1 MAGLA
6 VGKGEDTYPRTGP
19 IGKAAGDGLTGRMTW
34 MDRLSLFTPLDV
46 AAVVFIYAI
55 WQLIGWRIENPG
67 SSRPSVSI
75 LMAEYRREWMRH
87 MVTRQPR
94 IFDSQTLATLREST
108 SFFASATM
116 IAIGGVL
123 ASIANGERLMGLANQ
138 ITLESDPAI
147 VWEIKMLVILTF
159 LINAF
164 LKFVWSNR
172 LFGYCAVLMAAVPN
186 DPEDATAQPRAAK
199 AATINITAARSF
211 NRGLRSIYFAM
222 GSAAWLLGP
231 AALIGATAITFAVLW
246 RREFT
251 SQSRA
256 ALLDPSDR
264 TSV

>member
-1 MAGLA
+1 
-6 VGKGEDTYPRTGP
+6 
-19 IGKAAGDGLTGRMTW
+19 MTW
-34 MDRLSLFTPLDV
+34 LDRLSLFTPLDM
-46 AAVVFIYAI
+46 AAVVTIYAG
-55 WQLIGWRIENPG
+55 WLLIGWRIENPG
-67 SSRPSVSI
+67 AKHPSVSI
-75 LMAEYRREWMRH
+75 LMAEYRREWMRQ
-87 MVTRQPR
+87 MITRQPR

-123 ASIANGERLMGLANQ
+123 ATIANGERLMGLANQ
-138 ITLESDPAI
+138 ITLETDPAI
-147 VWEIKMLVILTF
+147 VWEIKLMVILTF

-186 DPEDATAQPRAAK
+186 DPEDPAAQPRAAK

-222 GSAAWLLGP
+222 GATAWLLGP
-231 AALIGATAITFAVLW
+231 LALIAATVLTFAVLW
-246 RREFT
+246 RREFS

-256 ALLDPSDR
+256 ALIDPSDR

>member
-1 MAGLA
+1 
-6 VGKGEDTYPRTGP
+6 
-19 IGKAAGDGLTGRMTW
+19 MTW
-34 MDRLSLFTPLDV
+34 MDRLSLFSHLDF
-46 AAVVFIYAI
+46 AAIGLIYAT
-55 WQLIGWRIENPG
+55 WAFIGWRIENPG
-67 SSRPSVSI
+67 SKRPSVSM
-75 LMAEYRREWMRH
+75 LMAEYRREWMRQ
-87 MVTRQPR
+87 MVTRNPR

-123 ASIANGERLMGLANQ
+123 ASVANGERLMGLANQ
-138 ITLESDPAI
+138 ITLETDPAI
-147 VWEIKMLVILTF
+147 VWEIKMLVVLTF

-186 DPEDATAQPRAAK
+186 DPEDGRCQPRAAK

-222 GSAAWLLGP
+222 GASAWLLGP
-231 AALIGATAITFAVLW
+231 EALIAATVITFAVLW

-256 ALLDPSDR
+256 ALLDTTDR

>member
-1 MAGLA
+1 
-6 VGKGEDTYPRTGP
+6 
-19 IGKAAGDGLTGRMTW
+19 
-34 MDRLSLFTPLDV
+34 MDRLSLFTTLDLI
-46 AAVVFIYAI
+46 AVVLIYAT
-55 WQLIGWRIENPG
+55 WLFAGWRIENPG
-67 SSRPSVSI
+67 SKRPSVSI
-75 LMAEYRREWMRH
+75 LMAEYRREWMRQ
-87 MVTRQPR
+87 MVGRHPR
-94 IFDSQTLATLREST
+94 IFDSQTLGTLRDST

-116 IAIGGVL
+116 IAIGGIL
-123 ASIANGERLMGLANQ
+123 AAIANGERLMGLANQ

-172 LFGYCAVLMAAVPN
+172 LFGYCGVLMAAVPN
-186 DPEDATAQPRAAK
+186 DANDPNAHPRAAK

-211 NRGLRSIYFAM
+211 NRGLRSIYFGM
-222 GSAAWLLGP
+222 GATAWLLG
-231 AALIGATAITFAVLW
+231 AEALIGATALTFAVLW

-256 ALLDPSDR
+256 ALLEPTDR